1 MSTETKTYETH
12 QKTNRGDVVVT
23 GTEEARVVIGSALAR
38 ALAKAQAVMEGAS
51 KDKTNPAFKSRYAD
65 LASVWDACR
74 EPLTSNGLAVVQL
87 VTSADKTS
95 VTVETRLL
103 HEGGESLSSTLT
115 LPVEKA
121 TAQGVGSAI
130 TYARRYGLSAMVGV
144 APDDDD
150 DGHEASKP
158 ARPYTPPT
166 VQAPPSRPPTAEDI
180 SDAKEIM
187 RKANGSSR
195 GFMAPETIAGAEAV
209 LRAAPPMPPSNV
221 TPMGATLEVQ
231 IQEWAQKFTSCA
243 TLDALDAAG
252 RELAQSRNTQL
263 KAACRG
269 AYDMRREVL
278 KKASAS

>member
-1 MSTETKTYETH
+1 VSEST
-12 QKTNRGDVVVT
+12 
-23 GTEEARVVIGSALAR
+23 GSALAR

-74 EPLTSNGLAVVQL
+74 GPLTSNGLAVVQL

-150 DGHEASKP
+150 DGNGASKP
-158 ARPYTPPT
+158 ARPYTQPQ
-166 VQAPPSRPPTAEDI
+166 VSAPPS
-180 SDAKEIM
+180 
-187 RKANGSSR
+187 
-195 GFMAPETIAGAEAV
+195 
-209 LRAAPPMPPSNV
+209 PPSNV
-221 TPMGATLEVQ
+221 RPLTQSHEAA
-231 IQEWAQKFTSCA
+231 IAEWAAKFASCA
-243 TLDALDAAG
+243 TLAELDAAG
-252 RELAQSRNTQL
+252 RELAKSSNVAL
-263 KAACRG
+263 KTACRTS
-269 AYDMRREVL
+269 YDMRRSAL
-278 KKASAS
+278 ARAS